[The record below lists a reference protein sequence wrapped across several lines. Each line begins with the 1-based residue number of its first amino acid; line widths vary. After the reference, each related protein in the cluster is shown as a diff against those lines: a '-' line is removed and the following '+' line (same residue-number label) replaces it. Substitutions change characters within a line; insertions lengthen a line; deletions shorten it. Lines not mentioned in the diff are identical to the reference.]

1 MEKEIKENIKIP
13 YRKFIKQINGI
24 NFYTEKIYYK
34 NVTITNKEK
43 E

>member
-1 MEKEIKENIKIP
+1 MKTEKKRFRVP

-34 NVTITNKEK
+34 YINLNK
-43 E
+43 

>member
-1 MEKEIKENIKIP
+1 MKNNKKTIRVP

-34 NVTITNKEK
+34 NITINK
-43 E
+43 